1 MRNGPVDYA
10 ATGNA
15 GDDEELPPSG
25 RKPTALRRLRG
36 DIAVAIVVLIG
47 AVLLARGLSGGKH
60 TTAGTPTPTPSS
72 PTLAASIGQGQ
83 PITGPPPRGIWT
95 PGRPVRCP
103 AQTDCITTHSLS
115 EPALEAVR
123 ASFPGA
129 TITTATVVR
138 LSVPNFGDALVA
150 LDIDAQAGANRVLVR
165 LRGQANISSS
175 APAPAAGTG
184 SILFGG
190 SRITRYDGP
199 LAQYFV
205 EVAVVSPADAEQPV
219 GPLQRLGGDGR
230 LLTLP

>member
-1 MRNGPVDYA
+1 VRNGPVDYA

-15 GDDEELPPSG
+15 GDDEELPLSG
-25 RKPTALRRLRG
+25 KRPTALRRLRG

-47 AVLLARGLSGGKH
+47 AVLLARGLSGGNH
-60 TTAGTPTPTPSS
+60 TTAGTPTPTPS
-72 PTLAASIGQGQ
+72 AAATGFGAPAQ
-83 PITGPPPRGIWT
+83 ITGPPPRGIWT
-95 PGRPVRCP
+95 PGKQVSCP

-115 EPALEAVR
+115 EPALDALR

-150 LDIDAQAGANRVLVR
+150 LDIDAQFGASRVLVR
-165 LRGQANISSS
+165 LRGPANIASS
-175 APAPAAGTG
+175 APAPTAGSG

-190 SRITRYDGP
+190 SRITRYDGA
-199 LAQYFV
+199 LEQYVV
-205 EVAVVSPADAEQPV
+205 EVAVVSPARVEQPL

-230 LLTLP
+230 LLALS